1 VETALEVFCDERPLL
16 ASSHISNKL
25 RSDIETLHT
34 IKALKERRKQA
45 IEARFMPRG
54 RWKA

>member
-1 VETALEVFCDERPLL
+1 METALEVFCDERPLL